1 MNLHFFS
8 GCMGDP
14 FFDWWWWSF
23 CWREVRDS
31 YCWGSLWWRGRRQPP
46 YLWYQPSL
54 VSSNKRAADWHW
66 VSRICFLKYVL
77 LIFLGFQTLIR
88 LQLGQMAKRLIVFC
102 FKIATNLP
110 NAWLKRTR
118 NDINGRQPL
127 KTSRPTPQKGNSLQS
142 KWGFNFGHHLCF
154 LPAGLV

>member
-1 MNLHFFS
+1 MSFYFIFNLHFFS

-14 FFDWWWWSF
+14 FLDWWWWSF

-31 YCWGSLWWRGRRQPP
+31 YCWGSGLWWRGRRQPP

-102 FKIATNLP
+102 FKIPQIRKMLHKQKDSTWRRMELSSCEFSSWSIKGCSFFIEREIILA
-110 NAWLKRTR
+110 LK
-118 NDINGRQPL
+118 
-127 KTSRPTPQKGNSLQS
+127 
-142 KWGFNFGHHLCF
+142 F
-154 LPAGLV
+154 